1 MEKRGMLSRI
11 GGMASKWLWLY
22 NPLAVKARGI
32 FYLLLSLLVIAAT
45 LIVILG
51 VWWSR
56 TPALFDVKANA
67 AVMAKEIGAQP
78 VTGFTTTATLIQLG
92 ETLLD
97 KPGGYLSNDVMP
109 PGVFLDNM
117 PNLEFGILVQIRD
130 MARVMRND
138 FSRSQSQSV
147 EDKDLIVAEPQFNFD
162 SESWILPDT
171 EGEYRKAITAL
182 KSYLRRLSNKSE
194 TNAQFYAR
202 ADNLRD
208 WLSMVEKRL
217 GSLSTRL
224 SASVGQERLNTDLAG
239 DAAGSQS
246 TPAPGSS
253 RVKTPWNKIDDVFF
267 EARGQ
272 SWALIELLKAAEVD
286 FAGVLEKKNARV
298 SLQQIIRELE
308 NTQDAIWSPIIL
320 NGRGFAFVANHS
332 LIMASY
338 ISRANAAL
346 IDLKN
351 LLENG

>member
-1 MEKRGMLSRI
+1 MEKRGLLSRM
-11 GGMASKWLWLY
+11 GGIASKWLWLY
-22 NPLAVKARGI
+22 NPLAVKARGV
-32 FYLLLSLLVIAAT
+32 FYLLASLLLITVT
-45 LIVILG
+45 LVVILG

-56 TPALFDVKANA
+56 TPALFDVKTNA
-67 AVMAKEIGAQP
+67 EQMAKQIEAQP
-78 VTGFTTTATLIQLG
+78 VTGFTTTATVIRLG
-92 ETLLD
+92 EILLD

-109 PGVFLDNM
+109 PAVLLDNM

-130 MARVMRND
+130 ITRAMRND

-147 EDKDLIVAEPQFNFD
+147 EDKDLIIAEPQFNFD

-171 EGEYRKAITAL
+171 EGEYRKGIKAL
-182 KSYLRRLSNKSE
+182 KSYLSRLANQSE
-194 TNAQFYAR
+194 PDAQFYAR

-208 WLSMVEKRL
+208 WLALVEKRL

-224 SASVGQERLNTDLAG
+224 SAAIGQDRVNTDLAG
-239 DAAGSQS
+239 EAAGEQS
-246 TPAPGSS
+246 TPAASS
-253 RVKTPWNKIDDVFF
+253 IQVKTPWNQIDDVFF

-272 SWALIELLKAAEVD
+272 SLALIELLKAAEVD
-286 FAGVLEKKNARV
+286 FASVLKKKNARV
-298 SLQQIIRELE
+298 SLKQIIRELE
-308 NTQDAIWSPIIL
+308 NTQDAIWSPVIL